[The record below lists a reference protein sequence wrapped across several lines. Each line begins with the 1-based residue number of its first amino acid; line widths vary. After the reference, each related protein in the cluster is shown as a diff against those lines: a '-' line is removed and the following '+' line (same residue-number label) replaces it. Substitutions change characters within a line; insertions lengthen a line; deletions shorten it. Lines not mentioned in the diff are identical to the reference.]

1 MKLIELQLYKTEYF
15 DSINRFSL
23 PEDQLLFTALPN
35 QMAEIT
41 HKKHPVV
48 ILCGMEPVGFFV
60 LHSSDRVKE
69 YTDNPD
75 AMLLTAFSVNHVQQ
89 GKGYAFRGMNQLKQ
103 FLNQHFP
110 KCNEVVLAVNKRNIP
125 AQKLYQKVGF
135 TDTGRRKIGKIGE
148 QLILSLKV

>member
-1 MKLIELQLYKTEYF
+1 
-15 DSINRFSL
+15 
-23 PEDQLLFTALPN
+23 
-35 QMAEIT
+35 
-41 HKKHPVV
+41 
-48 ILCGMEPVGFFV
+48 MEPVGFFV

-69 YTDNPD
+69 YTDSPG
-75 AMLLTAFSVNHVQQ
+75 AMLLTTFSMNHVQQ
-89 GKGYAFRGMNQLKQ
+89 GKGYAFQGMNQLKP

-135 TDTGRRKIGKIGE
+135 TDTGRRKIGRIGE